1 MARYPAVERA
11 PVTTTRDNAGR
22 DNAGKFTRTLEGAE
36 RDARACEMKSRGAS
50 YQQIS
55 DSLGYGGRGNA
66 YRAVQAALAEIPL
79 ESAEELRRI
88 QLQQLDQL
96 TAEALAVLEAG
107 QPMVTQSGRIVV
119 DDDGQVLPDLTIR
132 AQALTILI
140 RVHDRRA
147 KLMGLDAPVKAEV
160 ITLDYLNA
168 RIAELSADIARRA
181 GAFEDDRA
189 SGVGG

>member
-1 MARYPAVERA
+1 M
-11 PVTTTRDNAGR
+11 TTSGDNTVR
-22 DNAGKFTRTLEGAE
+22 DNAGKFIRTLESAE

-55 DSLGYGGRGNA
+55 DSLGYGGRRNA
-66 YRAVQAALAEIPL
+66 YRAVQSALAEIPM

-96 TAEALAVLEAG
+96 TVEALAVLEAG
-107 QPMVTQSGRIVV
+107 QPLVTQAGRIVV
-119 DDDGQVLPDLTIR
+119 NDDGEPLPDLPAR
-132 AQALTILI
+132 LQAISLLL

-147 KLMGLDAPVKAEV
+147 RLMGLDAPVKAEV

-168 RIAELSADIARRA
+168 RLAELTAELAA
-181 GAFEDDRA
+181 EDEAAA
-189 SGVGG
+189 SSQGS